1 MPSQEDDHKK
11 QIISLKEQLER
22 KNIELN
28 SIQQIGKSLSSEL
41 NIDRLLQLIMNEMTR
56 LLNAERSTFF
66 IVDEEKNELWSKIA
80 QKAEVKEIRLKI
92 GQGIAG
98 HVAKTGETINIKD
111 AYNDNRFDSSTD
123 KKTGFKTHSILCMPI
138 FEPLKNKKGKHH
150 IIGVLQ
156 VLNKKNDVFQNA
168 DEDLLSSLASQVA
181 IAIINARLYTALEK
195 KVSEINLLF
204 DIEKESNKA
213 YDLNDLLQILIKKIS
228 NTLEV
233 EGAVIYV
240 LDKEGKIINN
250 IAAAD
255 IDTEKILSG
264 KLSAEGGISGNVLQ
278 TGKLYFT
285 NEAGSKKVISD
296 EFQKL
301 VNIKVD
307 QYVCAPIS
315 IGKKVIGMLELFNK
329 SKENEF
335 FRQEDIELLQS
346 VTGQISRIIES
357 FRLRDQ
363 KVKADRLAAIGN
375 MMSTIVH
382 DLRTPINNIAGFS
395 ELMQEEE
402 DAETR
407 EEYAEIITD
416 QIKTLTNM
424 TKDILDFSK
433 GKTTIL
439 PVKTAVDKLIN
450 HFVKVFEK
458 DINKKGYHFE
468 YACNV
473 ASMIYVDPDKINR
486 IFTNIM
492 KNALEAMEPGGKFS
506 LIANQAG
513 DNVEFLLSD
522 NGKGIPDEI
531 KDKLFESF
539 VTSGKKEGTGL
550 GLAIVKKVVEQHKG
564 RIEVVSEK
572 GKGTTFKIYF
582 KRII

>member
-1 MPSQEDDHKK
+1 MSSQDNLKK
-11 QIISLKEQLER
+11 EVAFLREELSK
-22 KNIELN
+22 KTTVLN
-28 SIQQIGKSLSSEL
+28 SIQQIGKTLSSEL
-41 NIDRLLQLIMNEMTR
+41 NIDRLLQLIMDEMTP

-66 IVDEEKNELWSKIA
+66 IVDEEKDELWSKIA

-111 AYNDNRFDSSTD
+111 AYKDERFDSSTD
-123 KKTGFKTHSILCMPI
+123 KKTGFRTRSILCMPI
-138 FEPLKNKKGKHH
+138 FEPTKNKKRKPR

-156 VLNKKNDVFQNA
+156 VLNKNNGVFEDS

-204 DIEKESNKA
+204 DIEKESSKA
-213 YDLNDLLQILIKKIS
+213 YDLNELLNILIKKIS
-228 NTLEV
+228 KTLKV

-240 LDKEGKIINN
+240 LDKEGKSISN

-255 IDTEKILSG
+255 IDSEKILTAKLSPINGVSG
-264 KLSAEGGISGNVLQ
+264 KVLQSGELYYSNDASAEKIV
-278 TGKLYFT
+278 
-285 NEAGSKKVISD
+285 SD
-296 EFQKL
+296 EFQRL
-301 VNIKVD
+301 IGIKIN
-307 QYVCAPIS
+307 QYVCAPIKIS
-315 IGKKVIGMLELFNK
+315 NKVIGMLELINTPE
-329 SKENEF
+329 ENEF
-335 FRQEDIELLQS
+335 FRHEDIELLQS
-346 VTGQISRIIES
+346 VTGQIGRIIES

-363 KVKADRLAAIGN
+363 KVKADRLAAIGT

-382 DLRTPINNIAGFS
+382 DLRTPINNIAGFA
-395 ELMQEEE
+395 ELMQEED

-407 EEYAEIITD
+407 AEYAEIIND

-439 PVKTAVDKLIN
+439 PVKTAVDKLLDR
-450 HFVKVFEK
+450 FVKAYEN
-458 DINKKGYHFE
+458 DIKKKGYEFE
-468 YACNV
+468 YACNT

-492 KNALEAMEPGGKFS
+492 KNALEAMESGGKFS
-506 LIANQAG
+506 IIANQRG
-513 DNVEFLLSD
+513 DDVEFLLSD
-522 NGKGIPDEI
+522 TGKGIPDEI

-550 GLAIVKKVVEQHKG
+550 GLAIVKKVIEQHKG
-564 RIEVVSEK
+564 RIEVESET

-582 KRII
+582 KRIV